1 MLSQLKKKTADGFS
15 TNDEIS
21 GTLSSVFVRQV
32 FFALAFFI
40 LALVLQP
47 DLFGLVPN
55 SLDPMFYTGYSI
67 NLDDALAAAGNRHYF
82 VTRWSSY
89 LPQYLSTQLFG
100 PYWGRITLRLLML
113 SILSEVM
120 WRVGKRF
127 QFSALTRLVT
137 TLLVFLSPMFVR
149 SFTTDYTEYSV
160 AFYGTLLVALVVTQ
174 PFSAKWAAAF
184 GGLAALLVI
193 SNPFTIAM
201 TGIAGLAWTI
211 KQQRFRQL
219 PKLLGLVALTGTSF
233 LAVFIFGY
241 LLFRFHYQIGNVY
254 EPSLDFIK
262 NAPVPVVDLW
272 TAPSNSWLWHFGWLY
287 IPLILVLASHFL
299 VRPDDVAAQKI
310 KFWTQAIVVFVFVA
324 HVYTQIS
331 RGHALETSFYWSM
344 ALPPV
349 YILLFIVIGQFIE
362 RAKRFHTGLFCL
374 AILVLL
380 VFFEVPQKLPLGAG
394 VALVLGLSAFV
405 GGLFLLNFRMKAL
418 LAPALVVC
426 LLWMQ
431 IGSPAYSQPT
441 YGGDFN
447 TPRYDLV
454 FGSETELSK
463 RIWEE
468 TIWFTQQMD
477 RVEDDWKSTFLGS
490 GDWSDAIVGTY
501 IPHPFSRWITAQSES
516 SPLPPNVHDELEFG
530 YRKLLVVYGNQSTV
544 AKRLTRIRSQ
554 MPRAKIVF
562 DEVHSKGLR
571 YRLVVLAGSGGEYG
585 KAQIPL
591 SRLDRNLG
599 IPNNDGSVTVAA
611 GSAAGFASFGPY
623 FGLGQGRYKA
633 TLHYQTRGI
642 GKVGEFQVFNDLTL
656 KWNSIELESSKPG
669 DQVSAVNFEVSA
681 DDATWQLRT
690 IYTGKIEATF
700 MHITLE
706 RLEKDG

>member
-1 MLSQLKKKTADGFS
+1 MLSQLKEKIASGFS

-21 GTLSSVFVRQV
+21 GTFASVFVRQV
-32 FFALAFFI
+32 FFVLAFFV

-100 PYWGRITLRLLML
+100 PFWGRIILRLLML

-137 TLLVFLSPMFVR
+137 TLIVFLFPMFVR
-149 SFTTDYTEYSV
+149 SFTTDYTEHSV
-160 AFYGTLLVALVVTQ
+160 AFYGTLLVVLVVTQ

-193 SNPFTIAM
+193 SNPFTIVL
-201 TGIAGLAWTI
+201 TGIAGLSWTL

-219 PKLLGLVALTGTSF
+219 PKLLGLVSLTGTSF

-254 EPSLDFIK
+254 QPTIDFIQGS
-262 NAPVPVVDLW
+262 PVPTIDLW

-287 IPLILVLASHFL
+287 IPLILVVVSHFL
-299 VRPDDVAAQKI
+299 VRPEEAIAQKI
-310 KFWTQAIVVFVFVA
+310 KFWTEVIVVLVFVA
-324 HVYTQIS
+324 HVYTEIN

-349 YILLFIVIGQFIE
+349 YLLLFIVVGQFIE
-362 RAKRFHTGLFCL
+362 SAKRISTGLFSL
-374 AILVLL
+374 AIFVFL
-380 VFFEVPQKLPLGAG
+380 VFFGVPQELPLGAG
-394 VALVLGLSAFV
+394 VALVVGLFVLV
-405 GGLFLLNFRMKAL
+405 GGLFILNYGIKAL

-431 IGSPAYSQPT
+431 MGSPAYSQPT

-463 RIWEE
+463 RIWQE

-477 RVEDDWKSTFLGS
+477 RVADDSKSTFFGS
-490 GDWSDAIVGTY
+490 GDWSEAIVGTY
-501 IPHPFSRWITAQSES
+501 IPHPFSRWISAQSED
-516 SPLPPNVHDELEFG
+516 SPLPPNVRDELEFG
-530 YRKLLVVYGNQSTV
+530 YRQHLVVYGNQATV
-544 AKRLTRIRSQ
+544 AKSLIRIRSQ
-554 MPRAKIVF
+554 LPRAKIVLN
-562 DEVHSKGLR
+562 EVHTKGLE
-571 YRLVVLAGSGGEYG
+571 YRLVVLAGNGTNYG
-585 KAQIPL
+585 NVQIPL

-599 IPNNDGSVTVAA
+599 IANSDGSVTVAA
-611 GSAAGFASFGPY
+611 GSADGFASFGPY
-623 FGLGQGRYKA
+623 FGLGQGNYRA
-633 TLHYQTRGI
+633 TLHYKSSGLGRI
-642 GKVGEFQVFNDLTL
+642 GDFQVFNDLTS
-656 KWNSIELESSKPG
+656 KWNSVKLASLKPG
-669 DQVSAVNFEVSA
+669 DQSATVNFEVTA
-681 DDATWQLRT
+681 EDATWQLRT
-690 IYTGKIEATF
+690 IYTGKTEVQF
-700 MHITLE
+700 MYITLE
-706 RLEKDG
+706 RIEKDD

>member
-1 MLSQLKKKTADGFS
+1 MLSQLKEKITNWFS

-21 GTLSSVFVRQV
+21 GTLSSVIVRQV
-32 FFALAFFI
+32 FFALAFFV

-100 PYWGRITLRLLML
+100 PYWGRIILRLLML

-127 QFSALTRLVT
+127 QFSAPTRLVT
-137 TLLVFLSPMFVR
+137 TLIVFLSPMFVR
-149 SFTTDYTEYSV
+149 SFTTDYTEHSV

-219 PKLLGLVALTGTSF
+219 LKLSGLVALTGTSF

-254 EPSLDFIK
+254 EPSVDFIK

-272 TAPSNSWLWHFGWLY
+272 TAPSNAWLWHFGWLY
-287 IPLILVLASHFL
+287 IPLVLVLVSHFL
-299 VRPDDVAAQKI
+299 VRPKEVSAQKI

-349 YILLFIVIGQFIE
+349 YLLSYLLIGSFIE
-362 RAKRFHTGLFCL
+362 NAVRPHIA
-374 AILVLL
+374 LVSFVFAVALI
-380 VFFEVPQKLPLGAG
+380 FFEIPQRFPLGAG
-394 VALVLGLSAFV
+394 AALVLALTVMLGV
-405 GGLFLLNFRMKAL
+405 LFLIGYRFRL
-418 LAPALVVC
+418 LLGPVLVVS
-426 LLWMQ
+426 LMWIQM
-431 IGSPAYSQPT
+431 GSPAYSQKT
-441 YGGDFN
+441 FGGDAN

-454 FGSETELSK
+454 YGSDTKLSNEV
-463 RIWEE
+463 WNE
-468 TIWFTQQMD
+468 TIWFTEQMD
-477 RVEDDWKSTFLGS
+477 RLEDDWKSSFLS
-490 GDWSDAIVGTY
+490 AGDWSGSIIATY
-501 IPHPFSRWITAQSES
+501 VPHPFSRLVKAQSVD
-516 SPLPPNVHDELEFG
+516 SPLPPNVRDELEFG
-530 YRKLLVVYGNQSTV
+530 YRKQLVIYGKQKIV
-544 AKRLTRIRSQ
+544 AEILAGVNSQ
-554 MPRAKIVF
+554 LPRAKVLL
-562 DEVHSKGLR
+562 DEVHLEDLE
-571 YRLVVLAGSGGEYG
+571 YRLVVLSGNGNEYG
-585 KAQIPL
+585 QAEIPI
-591 SRLDRNLG
+591 SRLERNIG
-599 IPNNDGSVTVAA
+599 VVNTDGSVSVAA
-611 GSAAGFASFGPY
+611 GTANGFVSFGPY
-623 FGLGQGRYKA
+623 FGLSPGRYKA
-633 TLHYQTRGI
+633 TLHFSTSSI
-642 GKVGEFQVFNDLTL
+642 GSIGDFEVFNDRV
-656 KWNSIELESSKPG
+656 SIPSSVALQADG
-669 DQVSAVNFEVSA
+669 VGVHSASVNFEVKPE
-681 DDATWQLRT
+681 DATWQLRT
-690 IYTGKIEATF
+690 IYTGTIEARF
-700 MHITLE
+700 SRITLE
-706 RLEKDG
+706 RLKKDG